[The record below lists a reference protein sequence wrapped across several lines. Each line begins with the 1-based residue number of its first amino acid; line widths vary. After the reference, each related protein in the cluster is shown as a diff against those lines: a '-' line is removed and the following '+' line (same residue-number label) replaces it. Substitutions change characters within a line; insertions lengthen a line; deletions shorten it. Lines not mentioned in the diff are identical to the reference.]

1 MSMAQIKIFGIRE
14 QLNPIKEQLS
24 NVIHSV
30 LMDVLGLPE
39 TKRFHRYFPMDAE
52 DFQYP
57 PDRSAA
63 YTIVEISMFEG
74 RSVETKKDLI
84 QQLCKQI
91 NEKLMLS
98 VHDLEITIF
107 ETPRAHWGIR
117 GMTGDELEL
126 NYNVEV

>member
-1 MSMAQIKIFGIRE
+1 MAQIKVFGVRE
-14 QLNPIKEQLS
+14 QLNPMKEQLAS
-24 NVIHSV
+24 VIHSV

-39 TKRFHRYFPMDAE
+39 NKKFQRYFPMNME

-74 RSVETKKDLI
+74 RSMETKKDLI
-84 QQLCKQI
+84 QQLYKQI
-91 NEKLMLS
+91 HEKLLLP

-117 GMTGDELEL
+117 GLPGDELEL

>member
-1 MSMAQIKIFGIRE
+1 MAQIKVFGIRE
-14 QLNPIKEQLS
+14 QLNPMKIQLS
-24 NVIHSV
+24 TVIHSV

-39 TKRFHRYFPMDAE
+39 NKKFHRFFPMDAV

-74 RSVETKKDLI
+74 RSMETKKDLI
-84 QQLCKQI
+84 QQLYKQI
-91 NEKLMLS
+91 HEKLLLS

-117 GMTGDELEL
+117 GLPGNELEL

>member
-1 MSMAQIKIFGIRE
+1 MAQIKVFGIRE
-14 QLNPIKEQLS
+14 QLNPMKIQLS
-24 NVIHSV
+24 TVIHSV

-39 TKRFHRYFPMDAE
+39 NKKFHRFFPMDAV

-74 RSVETKKDLI
+74 RSMETKKDLI
-84 QQLCKQI
+84 QQLYKQI
-91 NEKLMLS
+91 HEKLLLS

-117 GMTGDELEL
+117 GLPGNELDL

>member
-1 MSMAQIKIFGIRE
+1 
-14 QLNPIKEQLS
+14 
-24 NVIHSV
+24 
-30 LMDVLGLPE
+30 MDVLGLPE
-39 TKRFHRYFPMDAE
+39 NKKFQRYFPLDAE

-74 RSVETKKDLI
+74 RSMETKKDLI
-84 QQLCKQI
+84 QQLYKQI
-91 NEKLMLS
+91 HEKLLLP

-117 GMTGDELEL
+117 GLPGDELEL